1 MCRRK
6 TKLENADL
14 HYVKWFKEIHKA
26 TIVNNINARFHEKKL
41 IFGQL
46 LTILQCSSID
56 YMIPNHQKSLQRSW
70 FPVFT
75 WCYSHFLSVVSR
87 EQFRFRFEI
96 TLIASL
102 LNIFLN
108 YTFFLRLLFFRLLNT
123 KPKNSSVAFMQSSF
137 FIHSS
142 TWYCLI
148 LMKETSQGGIQ
159 MSRCWKDSLNLLY
172 LKGEN

>member
-1 MCRRK
+1 MTDLSIWIEDVLLREELCQIKRFDGILFKKKNKCVAEK
-6 TKLENADL
+6 TKLEIADL
-14 HYVKWFKEIHKA
+14 YYVKWFKEIHKA

-56 YMIPNHQKSLQRSW
+56 YMIPNHQKSLQGSW

-75 WCYSHFLSVVSR
+75 WCYFHFFSVVSR

-102 LNIFLN
+102 
-108 YTFFLRLLFFRLLNT
+108 
-123 KPKNSSVAFMQSSF
+123 
-137 FIHSS
+137 
-142 TWYCLI
+142 
-148 LMKETSQGGIQ
+148 
-159 MSRCWKDSLNLLY
+159 
-172 LKGEN
+172 